1 MNATEKDLP
10 RDVALGF
17 WLFLESEKYRHMK
30 DVEMI
35 KFRQKEIAEKYE
47 ITFAERRNLYIKS
60 KDFRTID

>member
-1 MNATEKDLP
+1 MDAIKTELP
-10 RDVALGF
+10 RAVALGY
-17 WLFLESEKYRHMK
+17 WLFLESEKYRHME

-47 ITFAERRNLYIKS
+47 ITFAERRDLYNKS